1 MNRQLPW
8 PPQQQHQFHPHQ
20 PDQFVPRQAPSP
32 TRGGHPGHNAFMN
45 ESQMAAE
52 LNTVQLVADLDPKK
66 IQEVAASQFILIKRY
81 YQDVH
86 RDAQRLYRWA
96 LLVTGTGLPFFL
108 VSVSLGILQQPT
120 NGVAFSFLS
129 GVVIEGIA
137 VIQFWLYSRLQNQLE
152 RFHERLDRTQQ
163 CLLANSICEHLEG
176 DLKASTQIEMIRTIM
191 YALGQHEVKTRR
203 NDAL

>member
-1 MNRQLPW
+1 MNRQFPW

-20 PDQFVPRQAPSP
+20 PDQFVPRQAPSH
-32 TRGGHPGHNAFMN
+32 TQGGHSGHNAYVN

-52 LNTVQLVADLDPKK
+52 LSTVQLVADLDPKK

-81 YQDVH
+81 HQDVH
-86 RDAQRLYRWA
+86 RDAQRLFRWA

-108 VSVSLGILQQPT
+108 VSVSLGILRQPT

-152 RFHERLDRTQQ
+152 HFHERMDRTQQ

-176 DLKASTQIEMIRTIM
+176 DLKASTQTEMIRTIM
-191 YALGQHEVKTRR
+191 YALGQHESNTRR
-203 NDAL
+203 TNQS